1 MKDIGSNIRLFAD
14 DTSVYIIVDDPVAAA
29 ELLNLDLDKITKWA
43 KEWLV
48 KFNPNKTESLL
59 ISRNIYRPFHPPLSM
74 LDQQITDVESHK
86 HLGIYLSNDCTWHK
100 HIEYIKEKAWNRI
113 NVMRKL
119 KFELNRQTL
128 ETIYLTFF
136 RPVLENANK
145 KEELEKIQNEAARIV
160 TGTTKLVSIH
170 ALYEETGWDTL
181 DSRRRKH
188 KLTLFYKMYTNQ
200 TPPYLS
206 TLVPP
211 SVNTFSEYSLR
222 NSNDTQTIHAR
233 TTLYYNSF
241 FFLNCQRME

>member
-1 MKDIGSNIRLFAD
+1 
-14 DTSVYIIVDDPVAAA
+14 
-29 ELLNLDLDKITKWA
+29 
-43 KEWLV
+43 
-48 KFNPNKTESLL
+48 
-59 ISRNIYRPFHPPLSM
+59 M

-100 HIEYIKEKAWNRI
+100 HIEYIKEKAWTRI

-119 KFELNRQTL
+119 KYELDRQSL
-128 ETIYLTFF
+128 ETIYLTFI
-136 RPVLENANK
+136 RPVLEYANVAWDNCTHYEK
-145 KEELEKIQNEAARIV
+145 VELEKIQNEAARIV

-170 ALYEETGWDTL
+170 ALYEEIGWDTL

-211 SVNTFSEYSLR
+211 TPPPPPF
-222 NSNDTQTIHAR
+222 
-233 TTLYYNSF
+233 
-241 FFLNCQRME
+241 C